1 MIPAYQLLA
10 RRIRAE
16 INELERTVRRAER
29 AWQGARGIQT
39 DQDMYIDSAAL
50 NLHSFYSGLERLF
63 EFIAHQLDGGP
74 PKGEAWHRELLRQM
88 TMEVTGMRPS
98 VISAETAEG
107 LDEYR
112 RFRHVVRN
120 VYAEHLDPERV
131 GKLVGELAG
140 LWRQIKSELAQFVEF
155 LEGVSRADD
164 TTVE

>member
-1 MIPAYQLLA
+1 MAWGRSCATYDSLNRPEN
-10 RRIRAE
+10 RA
-16 INELERTVRRAER
+16 IQRANSL
-29 AWQGARGIQT
+29 QYLGP
-39 DQDMYIDSAAL
+39 
-50 NLHSFYSGLERLF
+50 NP
-63 EFIAHQLDGGP
+63 LDGGP

-120 VYAEHLDPERV
+120 VYAEHLDLERV

-140 LWRQIKSELAQFVEF
+140 LWRRIKSELTQFVEF

-164 TTVE
+164 TAVE

>member
-1 MIPAYQLLA
+1 MIPAYHLLA

-16 INELERTVRRAER
+16 INEVERTVRRAER
-29 AWQGARGIQT
+29 AWQGAGSIQA
-39 DQDMYIDSAAL
+39 DQDMYVDSAAL

-88 TMEVTGMRPS
+88 TMEVTGMRPL
-98 VISAETAEG
+98 VISTETAER

-112 RFRHVVRN
+112 RFRHVIRN

-131 GKLVGELAG
+131 GKLVKGLAEL
-140 LWRQIKSELAQFVEF
+140 WERIKSELTQFAGF
-155 LEGVSRADD
+155 LESVNRADD
-164 TTVE
+164 ATAE